1 MKTVVMLPT
10 YNEKENIEKIIEEI
24 LKQDKS
30 IEVLVVDDD
39 SPDGTWKIVQ
49 EICKKDKRVHL
60 FLRKKNKGRGFAGRE
75 GFKKCIEMDAD
86 FIVEM
91 DADFSHNPEYIPKML
106 EKAKENDIVLGSRFV
121 NGGKD
126 IDRGVNRR
134 LLSKLGKFYISA
146 LLGIKQE
153 DPTSGY
159 RCFSK
164 KAMLEIEPQNLQ
176 SEDPFIVTEVLY
188 RATKKKLKI
197 CEIPIIFEDRKLGSS
212 KLGASILSRYFINV
226 IRLHSRKW

>member
-1 MKTVVMLPT
+1 
-10 YNEKENIEKIIEEI
+10 
-24 LKQDKS
+24 
-30 IEVLVVDDD
+30 
-39 SPDGTWKIVQ
+39 
-49 EICKKDKRVHL
+49 
-60 FLRKKNKGRGFAGRE
+60 
-75 GFKKCIEMDAD
+75 MDAD